1 MMKKFFSILIA
12 ALLLV
17 TSAQAAEY
25 TTTTVDDAA
34 EKMGAATEK
43 FYASLPTAKGEYK
56 SSRRPILLEGAMNT
70 ETEKLVRALKNPVAY
85 RELNYLFVAGTYKN
99 YPVVVVRTEQG
110 MANAAASTAL
120 AIKKFK
126 PAAVINQGTAGGHD
140 PALKIGDLVIA
151 EKTFNCFA
159 IKTPRTALGTGAELT
174 KQKMRGTY
182 AYDAASGTFQ
192 PCKEYFP
199 DAKLFNVAKKIAD
212 THKNFNVTCGVI
224 CSSDAW
230 LENLDFINFLHE
242 TYGSNCEEME
252 TASAAQICKTAGV
265 PFLGVRVISDNTTR
279 TPAYDPHAATIA
291 QDFVLLVVEDYIRDV
306 LKR

>member
-1 MMKKFFSILIA
+1 MKKFFSILIA

-25 TTTTVDDAA
+25 TTTTADSAVDMA
-34 EKMGAATEK
+34 GAAAEK
-43 FYASLPTAKGEYK
+43 FYATLPAAKGEYK
-56 SSRRPILLEGAMNT
+56 SRQRPILIEGAMNT
-70 ETEKLVRALKNPVAY
+70 ETEVLVRALKNPVTY

-99 YPVVVVRTEQG
+99 YPVVVVP
-110 MANAAASTAL
+110 STAL
-120 AIKKFK
+120 AIKKFN
-126 PAAVINQGTAGGHD
+126 PIVVINQGTAGGQD

-151 EKTFNCFA
+151 EKTFNYFA

-174 KQKMRGTY
+174 KQEMRGTY

-265 PFLGVRVISDNTTR
+265 PFLGVRVISDNATR
-279 TPAYDPHAATIA
+279 SPAYDPASATIA